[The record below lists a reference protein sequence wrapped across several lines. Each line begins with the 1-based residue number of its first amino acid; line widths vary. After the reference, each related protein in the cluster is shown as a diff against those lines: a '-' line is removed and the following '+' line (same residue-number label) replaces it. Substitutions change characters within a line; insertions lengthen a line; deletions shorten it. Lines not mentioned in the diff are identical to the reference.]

1 MAAETAGMTA
11 DHSESHESSWH
22 LDRHSIYE
30 KAALDAATAV
40 PSGSYVQKEF
50 PVERADS
57 LLDSQSEQSA
67 VIPAVSA
74 AICVSLFSLVCRRS
88 VVPSFRLPVAS
99 HFFAGAAPGFEKSTC
114 GGPCCASFVGLKYFL
129 GCAPVTFAVM
139 TYGNCRMNALYL
151 LTDWL

>member
-22 LDRHSIYE
+22 LDRHSIFE
-30 KAALDAATAV
+30 KAALDAANGV

-50 PVERADS
+50 PLERADS

-88 VVPSFRLPVAS
+88 VVPSPRRVSLFRRRRSRLREVDLRRSLLRFVRRIEVFPRLRTSDFRGDDRRELPDQ
-99 HFFAGAAPGFEKSTC
+99 G
-114 GGPCCASFVGLKYFL
+114 
-129 GCAPVTFAVM
+129 
-139 TYGNCRMNALYL
+139 
-151 LTDWL
+151 